1 MEEYPM
7 SNDYNFTEP
16 ENEVSENEPGEIEVV
31 AKAQR
36 RQFSVSYKNRVCSE
50 ADQCSRPGELGALL
64 RREGLHSST
73 VRRWRMQREAG
84 AASGLD
90 TKKRG
95 PKPAADPALVRELV
109 KQKKRITRLE
119 KKLAQAEL
127 IIDIQ
132 KKVSLILGIDSGE
145 ASE

>member
-7 SNDYNFTEP
+7 SNDYNSTEP
-16 ENEVSENEPGEIEVV
+16 ANGVSENESGEIEVV
-31 AKAQR
+31 ARAQR
-36 RQFSVSYKNRVCSE
+36 RQFSTSYKKRICAE
-50 ADQCSRPGELGALL
+50 ADACTRPGELGALL

-73 VRRWRMQREAG
+73 VRRWRQQQEAG
-84 AASGLD
+84 AEYGLNP
-90 TKKRG
+90 KRRG
-95 PKPAADPALVRELV
+95 PKPVANPALVRELA
-109 KQKKRITRLE
+109 KKDKRIVRLE

-132 KKVSLILGIDSGE
+132 KKVSLVLGIDPGE

>member
-1 MEEYPM
+1 M
-7 SNDYNFTEP
+7 SNDYNVTEP
-16 ENEVSENEPGEIEVV
+16 ANGVSENEEVKIEVV

-36 RQFSVSYKNRVCSE
+36 RQFSASYKKRICSE
-50 ADQCSRPGELGALL
+50 ADRCTRPGELGALL

-90 TKKRG
+90 VKKRG
-95 PKPAADPALVRELV
+95 PKPAADPMLVRELA
-109 KQKKRITRLE
+109 KQKKRNAQLE
-119 KKLAQAEL
+119 KKLAQAKM

-132 KKVSLILGIDSGE
+132 KKVSVLLGIDLDE
-145 ASE
+145 KSE

>member
-7 SNDYNFTEP
+7 SNDYNLTEP
-16 ENEVSENEPGEIEVV
+16 ENGVIENERGKIEVV

-36 RQFSVSYKNRVCSE
+36 RQFSTSYKKRVCSE
-50 ADQCSRPGELGALL
+50 ADQCTRPGELGALL

-73 VRRWRMQREAG
+73 LRRWRQQQQAG

-90 TKKRG
+90 VKKRG
-95 PKPAADPALVRELV
+95 PKPAADPMLVRELS
-109 KQKKRITRLE
+109 KQKKRNAQLE
-119 KKLAQAEL
+119 RKLAQAEL

-132 KKVSLILGIDSGE
+132 KKVSLILGIDLGE
-145 ASE
+145 ESE